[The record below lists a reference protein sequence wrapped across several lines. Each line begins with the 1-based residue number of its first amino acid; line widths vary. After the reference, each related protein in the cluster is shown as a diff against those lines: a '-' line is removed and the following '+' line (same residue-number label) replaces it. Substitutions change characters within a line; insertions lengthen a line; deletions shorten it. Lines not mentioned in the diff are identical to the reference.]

1 MSVCT
6 LKNHHD
12 RDCHNG
18 INHKGERNT
27 WWVIGLTIVMM
38 VAEISAGMVFGSM
51 ALLADGWHMGTHAA
65 ALGITV
71 IAYWLARRH
80 ADNPQFVFGT
90 GKIGVLGGYTS
101 AIVLAIVALLMAAES
116 VDRLIHPQPIQ
127 FNESILVAI
136 LGLTVNL
143 LSAFILQGGHH
154 HGHTH
159 EKHHHHDHN
168 LKAAYLH
175 VLADALTSVLAI
187 VALTTGKYFGWVWLD
202 PVIGIVGAAVILKWS
217 QGLLRDTSRILLDRN
232 IDLDQVEA
240 LYQSLAQEDSDRVAD
255 LHVWQINPGQTAA
268 VVRIDSTTPK
278 SPDYYKNR
286 LQHVAALDHITV
298 EVNHCRPPAQSPGA
312 WEASDLGLR
321 RACREDRPILA
332 VIWTDQHPGRRMGDS
347 DHTGGGKP
355 RRLPPFETA
364 ICSANRWVPFQCDG
378 GYYIALNIACRH
390 WIIAGRTW
398 PPRRDRWKID
408 SKSWKSG

>member
-6 LKNHHD
+6 LKNHRD
-12 RDCHNG
+12 NDCHNG
-18 INHKGERNT
+18 INQKGERNT
-27 WWVIGLTIVMM
+27 WWVIGLTIIMM
-38 VAEISAGMVFGSM
+38 IAEISAGMIFGSM

-71 IAYWLARRH
+71 MAYWLSRRH

-101 AIVLAIVALLMAAES
+101 AIVLAMVALLMAAES
-116 VDRLIHPQPIQ
+116 VDRLIHPRAIH

-143 LSAFILQGGHH
+143 LSAFILQNGHH
-154 HGHTH
+154 HEHHAHDH
-159 EKHHHHDHN
+159 EKGGPPDHN

-175 VLADALTSVLAI
+175 VLADALTSILAI
-187 VALTTGKYFGWVWLD
+187 VALTTGKFFGWVWLD

-240 LYQSLAQEDSDRVAD
+240 LHRALSQEDTDQVTD

-268 VVRIDSTTPK
+268 VVQIDSTTPK
-278 SPDYYKNR
+278 SPAHYKKR
-286 LQHVAALDHITV
+286 LQHIAALDHITV
-298 EVNHCRPPAQSPGA
+298 EVNHRPSGSR
-312 WEASDLGLR
+312 EAC
-321 RACREDRPILA
+321 A
-332 VIWTDQHPGRRMGDS
+332 
-347 DHTGGGKP
+347 
-355 RRLPPFETA
+355 
-364 ICSANRWVPFQCDG
+364 
-378 GYYIALNIACRH
+378 
-390 WIIAGRTW
+390 
-398 PPRRDRWKID
+398 
-408 SKSWKSG
+408 